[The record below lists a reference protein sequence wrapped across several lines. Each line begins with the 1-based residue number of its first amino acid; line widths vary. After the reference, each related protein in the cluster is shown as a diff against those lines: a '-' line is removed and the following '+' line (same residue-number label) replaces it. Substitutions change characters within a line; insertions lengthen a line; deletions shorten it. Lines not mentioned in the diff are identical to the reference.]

1 MNVKM
6 KKKYI
11 LCAITSVAMCL
22 LSFGIHILTRSED
35 RSLKVGFIF
44 VGDEITPY
52 TENFIKAQN
61 HVVSVFGD
69 KIECVTKYNVTE
81 DQIELPLEELV
92 NEKCDYIIAA
102 SYGYGPVVI
111 LISYFIQKLN
121 FACRLATMQM
131 MSQFF
136 QIIIT
141 VTERFI
147 RDAIFA
153 A

>member
-35 RSLKVGFIF
+35 RNLKVGFIF

-102 SYGYGPVVI
+102 SYGYGPVVKDMAS
-111 LISYFIQKLN
+111 LH
-121 FACRLATMQM
+121 
-131 MSQFF
+131 
-136 QIIIT
+136 
-141 VTERFI
+141 
-147 RDAIFA
+147 
-153 A
+153 